1 MIVLIG
7 ASASGKTEI
16 SKILSKEYNYKKCIT
31 TTTRPM
37 RKKEVDGVDYYF
49 VEKDQFIKENNDN
62 NYVAVAQ
69 YQNNW
74 YGLNKRSI
82 NKNAL
87 IILEPKGANELI
99 EKFCDQVF
107 VVYIESK
114 KEKRQSRML
123 SRGDSINSIEN
134 RLKNDDLIFSTNK
147 LLKID
152 FFINN
157 NDEPLVHHA
166 KIIYEKYEQF
176 KNKNILILKGRYA
189 NAKIFTNKV
198 EQSVIDQLNEII
210 NSSYAKNTKIR
221 VMPDVHSGF
230 GVPIG
235 YTQNLLDK
243 VVPNFVGVDIG
254 CGMLVT
260 KIANYPNYTVNFN
273 RLEKVIKE
281 NVPSGFNVFD
291 KKQDLSLKLE
301 HLIASINLDR
311 AYKSIGTLGGGN
323 HFIEL
328 NQSEKGLYLVIHSG
342 SRHLGVEVC
351 NYWQNKI
358 DPKLGYLIGDDFNG
372 YLKDMKI
379 AQKFASLNRMRMR
392 DTIITKMKWDIL
404 DEFETV
410 HNYIDLDK
418 MILRKGAISAQ
429 MNEKVIIPI
438 NMRDGSLIALGL
450 GNDDWNYSAPHG
462 AGRVMSRTQA
472 KSELKLTDFEKAM
485 EGIWSNSVS
494 NKTLDEAPFVYKDI
508 NEIINNTKDTI
519 KIVEKLKVLYNYKA

>member
-16 SKILSKEYNYKKCIT
+16 SKILSKDYNYKKCIT
-31 TTTRPM
+31 TTTRKIRPN
-37 RKKEVDGVDYYF
+37 EVDGLDYHF
-49 VEKDQFIKENNDN
+49 VEKAHFVKENDNN

-74 YGLNKRSI
+74 YGLNKNAI
-82 NKNAL
+82 NNNAL

-99 EKFCDQVF
+99 EKFDNQVF
-107 VVYIESK
+107 VVYIQSN

-123 SRGDSINSIEN
+123 SRGDDINSIEN
-134 RLKNDDLIFSTNK
+134 RLKSDDLIFSPDQ

-152 FFINN
+152 LQILN

-166 KIIYEKYEQF
+166 KTIYEKYEQF
-176 KNKNILILKGRYA
+176 KNKGVTILKGRYS

-198 EQSVIDQLNEII
+198 ESSVIDQLTEII
-210 NSSYAKNTKIR
+210 NSPYAKDTKIR
-221 VMPDVHSGF
+221 VMPDVHSGY

-260 KIANYPNYTVNFN
+260 KIANYPDYTVNFN
-273 RLEKVIKE
+273 RLEKTIQD
-281 NVPSGFNVFD
+281 NVPSGHNIFNQ
-291 KKQDLSLKLE
+291 KQALDLKLE
-301 HLIASINLDR
+301 NLIAPINYDR
-311 AYKSIGTLGGGN
+311 AYKSVGTLGGGN

-328 NQSEKGLYLVIHSG
+328 NQSDQGVYLVIHSG

-358 DPKLGYLIGDDFNG
+358 DPNIGYLIEDDFKG
-372 YLKDMKI
+372 YLADMKI
-379 AQKFASLNRMRMR
+379 AQKYASLNRKRMR

-404 DEFETV
+404 DEFETI
-410 HNYIDLDK
+410 HNYIDMDE

-429 MNEKVIIPI
+429 KDERVIIPI

-472 KSELKLTDFEKAM
+472 KRELKLIDFQNSMKDV
-485 EGIWSNSVS
+485 WSNSVS

-519 KIVEKLKVLYNYKA
+519 KIIEKLKALYNYKA